1 MHDWSDEVCVKILTQ
16 CMKAICS
23 QKPNGGGKVIIID
36 AIAGSPCCKAM
47 FDAQVLL
54 DPLMMAV
61 TSGKESDEEWRKMK
75 IFKEAG
81 YRHYEAKPLLGS
93 MSIIELYS

>member
-1 MHDWSDEVCVKILTQ
+1 MTGVTRSAILTQ

-47 FDAQVLL
+47 FDALVLL

-61 TSGKESDEEWRKMK
+61 TSGKGERRGVAQDED
-75 IFKEAG
+75 IQ
-81 YRHYEAKPLLGS
+81 GS
-93 MSIIELYS
+93 RI